1 MLHNYHHFLRFYFV
15 EFGKHPRK
23 GEKLKFGMGFSI
35 LFWIGIGKK
44 KTKQINTNFI
54 CKWTSH

>member
-44 KTKQINTNFI
+44 KKNQTN
-54 CKWTSH
+54 KYQLYL